1 MTTCI
6 CMWIDRLSKSPVG
19 NAKHPTLTLSL
30 EAWLIR
36 IIFVSEAEG
45 GYLGIFRS
53 SARTQMARDRRATEP
68 DWWVAASGVG
78 T

>member
-6 CMWIDRLSKSPVG
+6 CMCSDGLSQSSLG

-30 EAWLIR
+30 GVWLIR

-45 GYLGIFRS
+45 GYFGIFLS
-53 SARTQMARDRRATEP
+53 SARTQMARERRATEP
-68 DWWVAASGVG
+68 DW
-78 T
+78 